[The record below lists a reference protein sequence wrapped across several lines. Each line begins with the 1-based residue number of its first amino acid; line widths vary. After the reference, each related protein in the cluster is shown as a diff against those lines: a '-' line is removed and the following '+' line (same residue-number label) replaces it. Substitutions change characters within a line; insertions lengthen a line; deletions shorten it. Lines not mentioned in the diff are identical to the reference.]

1 MELNKLLEFKL
12 IDTEKLDI
20 SVFNL
25 IQTIVIIIIT
35 ILILRVIR
43 RVLRRQARKNRLE
56 VGTSHAIM
64 QIFRY
69 VFWIIAI
76 IAIFQTIGFK
86 ITFLLA
92 GSAALLVGIGLGIQ
106 EVFKDLISGF
116 FMLFEGNLRV
126 SDVVELEDNLV
137 GKVVQIGLRTTK
149 IETRDRVVL
158 IIPNSKFISDRLI
171 NWSHM
176 EKMTRFHVN
185 VGVAYGSDV
194 EKVTNIL
201 LEVAR
206 ENKKVAND
214 PKPVVM
220 FADFGNSSLD
230 FKLHFWTYDTFWVE
244 IIKSELR
251 YGINKKFAEND
262 VTIPFPQRDIH
273 VRSVTDPNLVNK
285 IKK

>member
-1 MELNKLLEFKL
+1 MKLKDILEYQL
-12 IDTEKLDI
+12 VDTEKI
-20 SVFNL
+20 SITVFNL
-25 IQTIVIIIIT
+25 IEVVIILVVT
-35 ILILRVIR
+35 KLILTLIR
-43 RVLRRQARKNRLE
+43 RVLKRQASKNRLDT
-56 VGTSHAIM
+56 GTSHAVI
-64 QIFRY
+64 QILRY

-76 IAIFQTIGFK
+76 VIIFDTIGFK

-92 GSAALLVGIGLGIQ
+92 GSAALLVGIGLGVQ

-116 FMLFEGNLRV
+116 FMLFEGNLKV
-126 SDVVELEDNLV
+126 SDIVELEENLV

-176 EKMTRFHVN
+176 EKKTRFHVI

-194 EKVTNIL
+194 DKVTKIL
-201 LEVAR
+201 HEAADEHVKVAR
-206 ENKKVAND
+206 D

-220 FADFGNSSLD
+220 FADFGESSLD

-244 IIKSELR
+244 IIKSDLR
-251 YGINKKFAEND
+251 YAIDKKFRENG
-262 VTIPFPQRDIH
+262 VTIPFPQRDVH
-273 VRSVTDPNLVNK
+273 
-285 IKK
+285 IKTFNQQGKVSK